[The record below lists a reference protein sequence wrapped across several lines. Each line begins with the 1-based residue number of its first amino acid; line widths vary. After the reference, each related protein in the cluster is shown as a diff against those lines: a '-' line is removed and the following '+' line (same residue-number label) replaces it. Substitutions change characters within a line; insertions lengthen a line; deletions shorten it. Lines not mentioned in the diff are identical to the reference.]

1 MATSRWETD
10 RGGRGTRA
18 TASNAD
24 VAPSLHVPLSALS
37 TPWEVVLS
45 QWLVERRIRHS
56 KYHKKSKKIK
66 IREREFGGGGGRIE
80 ILGGR
85 GFLEGGCIQNSGSN
99 RSRAVG
105 MATPFAGD
113 GVLAL
118 MPQEVVNSID
128 PAPSSPPQPAEK
140 PLTESPGKSPILV
153 FVYFQKAIQSE
164 LDRLHYDAVL
174 PLARLRF
181 SPEKQR
187 KLLFKSLC
195 VMPLKLLEC
204 VLPWFVANLS
214 DEEARSFLRNM
225 HLAGWL
231 SSCIFILY
239 FCCNFL
245 LFCNDP
251 CKVYVL

>member
-1 MATSRWETD
+1 
-10 RGGRGTRA
+10 
-18 TASNAD
+18 
-24 VAPSLHVPLSALS
+24 
-37 TPWEVVLS
+37 
-45 QWLVERRIRHS
+45 
-56 KYHKKSKKIK
+56 
-66 IREREFGGGGGRIE
+66 
-80 ILGGR
+80 
-85 GFLEGGCIQNSGSN
+85 
-99 RSRAVG
+99 

-164 LDRLHYDAVL
+164 LDRLHYDAVELATAGSGDVSSLAGRCIFLFDIYQHHCNAEDAVWVL